1 MLALGAHPSRE
12 RRSVRPRAV
21 VLPPEGDIGLPQAG
35 RTTRLVKRVV
45 GVSTEARE
53 RYAELLAARAR
64 AHLGPR
70 KPPLSD
76 AAKRAVLGLV
86 ESGDI
91 EIGRRWSSG
100 RTFHLEHFEALQE
113 DLISEHPADA
123 EVIRSISF
131 EEIGVRA
138 LA

>member
-1 MLALGAHPSRE
+1 
-12 RRSVRPRAV
+12 
-21 VLPPEGDIGLPQAG
+21 
-35 RTTRLVKRVV
+35 
-45 GVSTEARE
+45 
-53 RYAELLAARAR
+53 
-64 AHLGPR
+64 
-70 KPPLSD
+70 
-76 AAKRAVLGLV
+76 V

-100 RTFHLEHFEALQE
+100 RTFQLEHFEALQE

>member
-1 MLALGAHPSRE
+1 M
-12 RRSVRPRAV
+12 
-21 VLPPEGDIGLPQAG
+21 PQAG
-35 RTTRLVKRVV
+35 RATRLVKLVV

-53 RYAELLAARAR
+53 RYAALLAARAR

-76 AAKRAVLGLV
+76 AAKRAVLDLV

>member
-1 MLALGAHPSRE
+1 MFAGDNKRVA
-12 RRSVRPRAV
+12 
-21 VLPPEGDIGLPQAG
+21 LPPEGDIGLAQAG
-35 RTTRLVKRVV
+35 RATRLVKLVV

-123 EVIRSISF
+123 EVIRSVSF